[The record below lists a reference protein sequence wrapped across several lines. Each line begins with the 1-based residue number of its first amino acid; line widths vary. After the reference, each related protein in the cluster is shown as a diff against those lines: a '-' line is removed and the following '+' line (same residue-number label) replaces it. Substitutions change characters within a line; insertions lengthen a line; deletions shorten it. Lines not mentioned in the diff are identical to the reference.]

1 MPARKYC
8 CGLLCGS
15 VSQTRVTVNWLVIFP
30 SHRAGGYGRR
40 RCLAPCA
47 GQDINRR
54 GKTLKCVSAKQ
65 LPQDHEKPIR
75 INDADVAELVDAR
88 DLKSLD
94 GNVVRVRVPPPAPVK
109 SDIFSHFQAREL
121 SRSVRRVS
129 DKSATGPDMPRAA
142 ARRHRRCVITALYG
156 LPDGA
161 PLHWRATRRFRR
173 GRGSDCGSDA
183 RNQNRR
189 KADPSS
195 YRERS
200 REIQA
205 AKTRVRNQRH
215 PPQHNGQEPEE
226 GPPRSLQGHLRR
238 SIGRS
243 SLSLGVEQ
251 HGHKLLVVV
260 CLNPKIGQPRDV
272 FSKVQTQ
279 SGRAE

>member
-1 MPARKYC
+1 MEQFPIRASAAPSQRPPDRSWQTRRPVTRTRREARRTPPLPARKYC

-109 SDIFSHFQAREL
+109 SDIFSHFQAQEL

-129 DKSATGPDMPRAA
+129 DKSATGPPRRSAEA
-142 ARRHRRCVITALYG
+142 PPVRYQ
-156 LPDGA
+156 A
-161 PLHWRATRRFRR
+161 PLHWACHTPI
-173 GRGSDCGSDA
+173 SA
-183 RNQNRR
+183 R
-189 KADPSS
+189 PW
-195 YRERS
+195 
-200 REIQA
+200 
-205 AKTRVRNQRH
+205 
-215 PPQHNGQEPEE
+215 
-226 GPPRSLQGHLRR
+226 
-238 SIGRS
+238 
-243 SLSLGVEQ
+243 
-251 HGHKLLVVV
+251 
-260 CLNPKIGQPRDV
+260 
-272 FSKVQTQ
+272 
-279 SGRAE
+279 